1 MLSPEQLLERLG
13 RRLDL
18 LRGGRDADARQQTL
32 RATIE
37 WSYELLEPAEQ
48 QLFARL
54 AVFAGGCT
62 LEAAEAICDA
72 ELDTLQS
79 LVDKSLVRVR
89 DGGRFWML
97 ETIREYALEQL
108 EQSGEAGALRRRH
121 LDFFLDLAEAA
132 GLTAERVTE
141 ERFDLVLPDQDNAR
155 AALDWA
161 LAADPVAG
169 LRLVV
174 ALEQFWVSYGPREGV
189 ERTRAF
195 LERVQ
200 TPELRARGLRAVG
213 SSANQAN
220 EPELA
225 ERCYEE
231 SLSIYRELGDDWGIA
246 HLLMRLTHS
255 AHERGDRGAAETL
268 ADESLEVARRNGFV
282 TEEVQALT
290 IKGTLVCEAGD
301 YGSGIALLEE
311 GARRAGEIGF
321 SWWQIVALQ
330 RLTRQLFACGR
341 SFEAESRSLEALKLA
356 DRIGDRMRRVYSLAL
371 LARAAAERRD
381 EERAG
386 RIWGALEAE
395 VARHPLPW
403 ELGELIPAERV
414 FPLDSLEFTRARV
427 RRLAADARR
436 GGRLCTRDRRLT
448 AMAPPRDLREWIARA
463 RARGR
468 ARSRRRRGRP
478 RPRGHR
484 DRRPHRQ
491 VRWACAPVR
500 EPEGRAASAADQPV
514 RHGAAHVPRLRR
526 RAPRRHRRA
535 ARGRA
540 RDAAAAG
547 ADGQGARPQETE
559 VDRRLAPEDGL
570 PRRLPGDRADRR
582 RHRSRP
588 APDPALLARRS
599 RAVHHAPRGDHEGS
613 EERRPQRGHVP
624 DAEDRRPLDLHAL
637 AAAQGRARRLPRD
650 RRAHPGRGR
659 ARARPDHRLLGERA
673 AAEAHRRAD
682 ARGLPQG
689 RARRARPGEDRR
701 PRGAGERRD
710 RPRGDDREG
719 RGRPRGAVRRP
730 HRLLHRPRAVPDLP
744 AERDHDAPRR
754 DLPLDRRR
762 QAAAGG
768 RLARQG
774 DRAHLPAGRA
784 ADGAGD
790 RRLRPPG
797 RGRVPQLRH
806 RLDPQGVPRAT
817 RTR

>member
-1 MLSPEQLLERLG
+1 MRALPRGTITFLFTDIEGSTRLLEELGAEGYEAALAEHRRVLRDAFEKHGGVEVDTQGDAFFVAFPTAPGALGAAAEAQAALAIPVRMGIHTGTPHVGDEGYVGMDVNRAARIAAAGHGGQVLVSASTRALVDGHELRDLGEQRLKDLSAAERVYQLGNDDFPPLKTLYQTNLPTPATLFLGRERDLAAVAALLQADGHRLVTLTGPGGSGKTRLALQAAGAAADGYPHGVWWVPLAPISDAATVLDAAGRSLGASGQLAATIMDRRLLLLLDNFEHVIEAAPDIGRLLADCPNVDVLVTSRERLQLAGEHVYPVPVLDRPEARALFVERALALKPDFQPDAAVDQLCKSLDDLPLALELAAARTVMLSPEQLLERLG

-37 WSYELLEPAEQ
+37 WSSELLEPAEQ

-62 LEAAEAICDA
+62 LDAAEAICDA
-72 ELDTLQS
+72 EVDTLQS

-97 ETIREYALEQL
+97 ETIREYALEKL

-174 ALEQFWVSYGPREGV
+174 AFEQFWVVYGPREGV

-195 LERVQ
+195 LDRVQ

-395 VARHPLPW
+395 VARHPIPW

-414 FPLDSLEFTRARV
+414 FPLDSLEFKRARV
-427 RRLAADARR
+427 E
-436 GGRLCTRDRRLT
+436 GSRLT
-448 AMAPPRDLREWIARA
+448 LDE
-463 RARGR
+463 
-468 ARSRRRRGRP
+468 
-478 RPRGHR
+478 
-484 DRRPHRQ
+484 
-491 VRWACAPVR
+491 
-500 EPEGRAASAADQPV
+500 
-514 RHGAAHVPRLRR
+514 
-526 RAPRRHRRA
+526 
-535 ARGRA
+535 
-540 RDAAAAG
+540 
-547 ADGQGARPQETE
+547 
-559 VDRRLAPEDGL
+559 
-570 PRRLPGDRADRR
+570 
-582 RHRSRP
+582 
-588 APDPALLARRS
+588 
-599 RAVHHAPRGDHEGS
+599 AVEY
-613 EERRPQRGHVP
+613 
-624 DAEDRRPLDLHAL
+624 AL
-637 AAAQGRARRLPRD
+637 ATVD
-650 RRAHPGRGR
+650 
-659 ARARPDHRLLGERA
+659 
-673 AAEAHRRAD
+673 
-682 ARGLPQG
+682 
-689 RARRARPGEDRR
+689 
-701 PRGAGERRD
+701 
-710 RPRGDDREG
+710 
-719 RGRPRGAVRRP
+719 
-730 HRLLHRPRAVPDLP
+730 
-744 AERDHDAPRR
+744 
-754 DLPLDRRR
+754 
-762 QAAAGG
+762 
-768 RLARQG
+768 
-774 DRAHLPAGRA
+774 
-784 ADGAGD
+784 
-790 RRLRPPG
+790 
-797 RGRVPQLRH
+797 
-806 RLDPQGVPRAT
+806 
-817 RTR
+817 